1 MNNFLEA
8 TKSRLRVST
17 SNGLLSVEQLWD
29 LTPTKLATI
38 LRNLKKQ
45 LKKDDTDDE
54 LSFLDET
61 KVVDK
66 ETQLSFDVV
75 KEIYLVRK
83 DEADKIKTEFER
95 KSNNEKIMALIHQKQ
110 EKELGEKSID
120 ELKALLQ

>member
-8 TKSRLRVST
+8 TKSRLRVSS

-38 LRNLKKQ
+38 LRSLKNQ